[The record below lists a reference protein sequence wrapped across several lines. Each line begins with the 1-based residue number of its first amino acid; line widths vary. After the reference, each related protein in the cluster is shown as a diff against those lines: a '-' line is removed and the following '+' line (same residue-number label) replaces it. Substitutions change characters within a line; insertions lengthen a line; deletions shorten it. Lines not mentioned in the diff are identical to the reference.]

1 MHVIKKILC
10 IRNPAKW
17 KKNPHC
23 LHKDNR
29 TMTFG
34 SRTFSSL
41 PSEKK
46 ILVWNQ
52 LLTVNYFKSIKLYMV
67 TERKGQQNILISSFM
82 RKLNS
87 SDTACPFSV
96 QLVTCTPDILSTKG
110 IAQVPFTLVEIR
122 LTQIW
127 SDVKQNKAPSL
138 RLSRK
143 KISTGNSVHL
153 CLLVELHV

>member
-1 MHVIKKILC
+1 MHVIKKTPV
-10 IRNPAKW
+10 RKKSSKVKEKPALSPQRQQDHDFWISHLFLTTKW
-17 KKNPHC
+17 
-23 LHKDNR
+23 
-29 TMTFG
+29 
-34 SRTFSSL
+34 
-41 PSEKK
+41 KK

-96 QLVTCTPDILSTKG
+96 QLVTCTPDTLSTKG

-127 SDVKQNKAPSL
+127 SDVKENKAPSL